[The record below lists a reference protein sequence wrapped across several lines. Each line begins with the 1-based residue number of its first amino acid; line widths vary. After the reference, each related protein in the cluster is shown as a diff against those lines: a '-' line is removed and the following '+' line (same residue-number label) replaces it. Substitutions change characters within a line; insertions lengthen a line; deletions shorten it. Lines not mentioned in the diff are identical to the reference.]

1 MLSRVADA
9 VFWTARYMERTDNI
23 LRMLRTNYIASQ
35 DEILEFDWRPW
46 VKQYGPPDDKSQ
58 IEIVSYRDVI
68 NYLILSRQHDASV
81 FSFIVRAR
89 ENARSVQD
97 FITKELWQCLNDYY
111 HLIRSPHTEQLLL
124 NDDPL
129 TAMDSL
135 LRESTIYY
143 GTVDTTMGRGEGYTF
158 INLGKFVERSLQS
171 LDLLSMKLETLPKGA
186 SEASHWKY
194 LLYSLSGY
202 EFHGK
207 YYKNSLHTHDV
218 IHQLLFNPQFPHSVL
233 YSLIQTERYFKRL
246 GPISLP
252 DHFKEIEFAVGKA
265 VNDLKYSLVDC
276 KDVDNLQEL
285 FKTSRQQ
292 VLTIGQ
298 KLATLYFGYS

>member
-23 LRMLRTNYIASQ
+23 LRALRTNYIASQ
-35 DEILEFDWRPW
+35 DEVVAFDWQPW
-46 VKQYGPPDDKSQ
+46 VKLYGSPEGEAT
-58 IEIVSYRDVI
+58 IEIESYRDAI
-68 NYLILSRQHDASV
+68 NYLILSKQQDSSV
-81 FSFIVRAR
+81 FSYIVRAR

-111 HLIRSPHTEQLLL
+111 HLIRDPYTEQVLLY
-124 NDDPL
+124 NDPV

-135 LRESTIYY
+135 LRESTLFY

-158 INLGKFVERSLQS
+158 LNLGKFIERALQS
-171 LDLLSMKLETLPKGA
+171 LDLLSMQLAALPKGA
-186 SEASHWKY
+186 TESGQWKY

-207 YYKNSLHTHDV
+207 YYRNSLQTNDV
-218 IHQLLFNPQFPHSVL
+218 IHQVLYNTQFPHSVL

-246 GPISLP
+246 EPNSQP
-252 DHFKEIEFAVGKA
+252 DHFKEIEYAIGKA
-265 VNDLKYSLVDC
+265 VNDLKYSSVNSQDEQ
-276 KDVDNLQEL
+276 DLQEL
-285 FKTSRQQ
+285 FQKSRQQ
-292 VLTIGQ
+292 VIAIGQ